1 MDPIQRRAEL
11 NGCCQLPVT
20 RTDGDVCSLKLK
32 TNQQKALKSLLNAR
46 WRMKW
51 GLPSKRQF
59 SFHSKCVCICI
70 QMRVIVPS
78 RWCGRVGLGLKPD
91 SDKCFIYSPVCTLP
105 YSKSASRILLFN
117 YLLLSAP
124 VFPFIWF
131 AVQPFKLYSGGCSRN
146 FIFWYLKFS
155 TNIILKLTCGCSKSI
170 FNEITNLI
178 QRQLSK
184 TCFNVIK
191 VFKELIHY
199 FFVSGKSLRT

>member
-1 MDPIQRRAEL
+1 M
-11 NGCCQLPVT
+11 PVT
-20 RTDGDVCSLKLK
+20 RTVDDVCSLKVK

-105 YSKSASRILLFN
+105 YSKSAARILLFN
-117 YLLLSAP
+117 YLLLSAW
-124 VFPFIWF
+124 VFLSFGLRYNRLNYIQEV
-131 AVQPFKLYSGGCSRN
+131 VQETFFL
-146 FIFWYLKFS
+146 FLLFS
-155 TNIILKLTCGCSKSI
+155 FQLTLKLTCGLQGCWKRFFLRNHKSN
-170 FNEITNLI
+170 FNI
-178 QRQLSK
+178 SFPK
-184 TCFNVIK
+184 TF
-191 VFKELIHY
+191 LM
-199 FFVSGKSLRT
+199 